1 MSVTEITETRQYLTF
16 KLGEEV
22 YATDVAKVREV
33 LDFTTITKIP
43 RTPDFMSGVINLRG
57 NVVPVVDLRLCFEMS
72 KTEKTVNTC
81 VVVVEMLLDGEATVI
96 GALAD
101 SVEEVIDLE
110 PEQIQ
115 PAPKIGTQIRT
126 DFIKGMGKRDA
137 QFIMILDIDRIF
149 SAEELSAVRGAELNK
164 PLAEDT
170 RLSGRSI
177 RPGLAGSALY
187 PWIHLWAP
195 VTKVYVTPISR
206 GCAG

>member
-16 KLGEEV
+16 KLGGEIF
-22 YATDVAKVREV
+22 AIDVAKVREV

-81 VVVVEMLLDGEATVI
+81 IVVVEMFLDGESTVI

-110 PEQIQ
+110 PEQIE
-115 PAPKIGTQIRT
+115 PAPRIGTKIRT

-137 QFIMILDIDRIF
+137 QFIMILDIDRVF
-149 SAEELSAVRGAELNK
+149 SAEELSAVRGTEVA
-164 PLAEDT
+164 
-170 RLSGRSI
+170 
-177 RPGLAGSALY
+177 
-187 PWIHLWAP
+187 
-195 VTKVYVTPISR
+195 V
-206 GCAG
+206 

>member
-1 MSVTEITETRQYLTF
+1 MNATEITETRQYLTF
-16 KLGEEV
+16 KLADEV
-22 YATDVAKVREV
+22 FAIDVAKVREV

-81 VVVVEMLLDGEATVI
+81 IVVVEMLLENESTVI

-110 PEQIQ
+110 PDQIQ

-126 DFIKGMGKRDA
+126 DFIKGMGKREA
-137 QFIMILDIDRIF
+137 QFIMILDIDRVF
-149 SAEELSAVRGAELNK
+149 SAEELSGVRGAELAN
-164 PLAEDT
+164 A
-170 RLSGRSI
+170 
-177 RPGLAGSALY
+177 
-187 PWIHLWAP
+187 
-195 VTKVYVTPISR
+195 
-206 GCAG
+206 

>member
-16 KLGEEV
+16 KLGDEI

-81 VVVVEMLLDGEATVI
+81 VVVVEMLLDGESAVI

-110 PEQIQ
+110 PDQIQ

-126 DFIKGMGKRDA
+126 DFIKGMGKRDS

-149 SAEELSAVRGAELNK
+149 SADELTAVRSAEGAR
-164 PLAEDT
+164 PAAE
-170 RLSGRSI
+170 GNI
-177 RPGLAGSALY
+177 
-187 PWIHLWAP
+187 
-195 VTKVYVTPISR
+195 
-206 GCAG
+206 

>member
-1 MSVTEITETRQYLTF
+1 MSVTEITDTRQYLTF
-16 KLGEEV
+16 KLGDEV
-22 YATDVAKVREV
+22 FAIDVSKVREV

-81 VVVVEMLLDGEATVI
+81 IVVVEMLLEGESTVI

-115 PAPKIGTQIRT
+115 PAPRMGTQIRT

-137 QFIMILDIDRIF
+137 QFIMILDIDRVF
-149 SAEELSAVRGAELNK
+149 SAEELSAVRGVEGNK
-164 PLAEDT
+164 TLAE
-170 RLSGRSI
+170 
-177 RPGLAGSALY
+177 AHA
-187 PWIHLWAP
+187 
-195 VTKVYVTPISR
+195 
-206 GCAG
+206 

>member
-1 MSVTEITETRQYLTF
+1 MSVTEITDTRQYLTF
-16 KLGEEV
+16 KLADEV
-22 YATDVAKVREV
+22 FGIEVSKVREV

-81 VVVVEMLLDGEATVI
+81 IVVMEMLIEGESTVI

-115 PAPKIGTQIRT
+115 PAPRMGTQIRT
-126 DFIKGMGKRDA
+126 DFIKGMGRREA
-137 QFIMILDIDRIF
+137 QFIMILDIDRVF
-149 SAEELSAVRGAELNK
+149 SAEELSTVRGSEAGKSQAEVH
-164 PLAEDT
+164 A
-170 RLSGRSI
+170 
-177 RPGLAGSALY
+177 
-187 PWIHLWAP
+187 
-195 VTKVYVTPISR
+195 
-206 GCAG
+206 

>member
-1 MSVTEITETRQYLTF
+1 MSVTEITDTRQYLTF

-22 YATDVAKVREV
+22 FATDVAKVREV
-33 LDFTTITKIP
+33 LDFTNITKIP

-72 KTEKTVNTC
+72 KTVKTVNTC

-110 PEQIQ
+110 PDQIE

-126 DFIKGMGKRDA
+126 DFIKGMGKRDS

-149 SAEELSAVRGAELNK
+149 SAEELLAVRGVELNK
-164 PLAEDT
+164 PLAE
-170 RLSGRSI
+170 
-177 RPGLAGSALY
+177 
-187 PWIHLWAP
+187 IHA
-195 VTKVYVTPISR
+195 
-206 GCAG
+206 